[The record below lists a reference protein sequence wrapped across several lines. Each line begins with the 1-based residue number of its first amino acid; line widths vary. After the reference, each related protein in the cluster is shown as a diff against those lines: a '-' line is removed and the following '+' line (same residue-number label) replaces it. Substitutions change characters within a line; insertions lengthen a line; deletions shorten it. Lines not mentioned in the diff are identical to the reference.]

1 MEPGKIVHAVREHG
15 ESAKVVV
22 VRILAPSER
31 DHAAEVPADTWD
43 VNTNKVVGDDT
54 PGGAIFI
61 SSDEVFEDPEA
72 ANDALQRHR
81 DAKKLKV

>member
-1 MEPGKIVHAVREHG
+1 MEPVKIVHAVRGHG

-22 VRILAPSER
+22 VRILAPSEW
-31 DHAAEVPADTWD
+31 DHVAGVLGHTWD

-72 ANDALQRHR
+72 ANDVLQRHR